1 MRTTWAIAAA
11 LLLSALNPYRV
22 AGQTPSTDMEV
33 IAPAAAAT
41 FHYQPLDDQRLLVTA
56 EDRQGNPLRHL
67 SAEDFDFRLRGR
79 RAEILSVEPLATSQ
93 EVSLNIVMVIDNS
106 ASMKQRGAVAA
117 VLEALEAIT
126 GLLRPI
132 DNVTLVVFDDRQTRR
147 LGDRDLHV
155 RVKSSSDRAELRDF
169 LKEGFSRGLTD
180 KTVLYEG
187 MLAGLTLARQM
198 PPEAHKFLVVFSD
211 GEDLNSAVKV
221 PAVAQAAEGLEN
233 FEAYAVDYMPG
244 SATDPF
250 LQAFT
255 ADHGGRVWKAESA
268 GDLVPIFQA
277 VSSKML
283 YRHVVTYRF
292 LFPPTGNLSLA
303 PARLTIEETT
313 TIDSAPLLNY
323 VYFASGESAIDE
335 RYVTFARQTDTE
347 SFDEQRLHDTL
358 EKYAH
363 VLNIIGQRLRNRPE
377 AAVRLVGCNS
387 HSGVERGRLDL
398 SRARAEAVK
407 AYLQFIWGI
416 APERLAVE
424 ARHLPEF
431 PSSGRSA
438 EGREENQRVEI
449 HSMDPAILDVVR
461 SVYVEARSGAQGL
474 ELRPRIEAEHGIARW
489 KLTISGG
496 AEILYARG
504 DSLPLDDLLVLDWQA
519 LPLMR
524 LAPHPL
530 LRAELFV
537 EDREGQ
543 SLLVEGTPVEV
554 DFIRR
559 EQRLARHLGFRVQEK
574 YALILFDFDSSA
586 IKDRNAAIVD
596 QIVGRIQSLPE
607 VAVAIEGH
615 TDDIGPEDYN
625 VDLSRR
631 RALAVYSQ
639 IATALAGETPEAVTH
654 AGVGPFDPLYGNG
667 RPENRAMNRTV
678 TVTLEY
684 EQKD

>member
-1 MRTTWAIAAA
+1 MKHAWAIVAM
-11 LLLSALNPYRV
+11 LMLSAVIPFCATGQNPP
-22 AGQTPSTDMEV
+22 ADMEV
-33 IAPAAAAT
+33 LAPPGAAV
-41 FHYQPLDDQRLLVTA
+41 FHYQHLDDQRLLVTA
-56 EDRQGNPLRHL
+56 EDREGNPLRHL
-67 SAEDFDFRLRGR
+67 SAADFDFRLRGR

-106 ASMKQRGAVAA
+106 ASMKHRGAVAA
-117 VLEALEAIT
+117 VLEALETIT

-132 DNVTLVVFDDRQTRR
+132 DNVTLVVFDDLQTRR
-147 LGDRDLHV
+147 LGGRDLHV
-155 RVKSSSDRAELRDF
+155 RAKSSSDRAVLRAF
-169 LKEGFSRGLTD
+169 LEESFSRGLTD

-187 MLAGLTLARQM
+187 MLAGVTLAGQM

-211 GEDLNSAVKV
+211 GEDLNSAVQA
-221 PAVAQAAEGLEN
+221 PLVAQAAAGLEN

-244 SATDPF
+244 SATDPL

-268 GDLVPIFQA
+268 SDLVPIFQA

-292 LFPPTGNLSLA
+292 LFPPTGTLSVA
-303 PARLTIEETT
+303 PSRLTIEETT

-323 VYFASGESAIDE
+323 VYFAAGSSAIPE
-335 RYVTFARQTDTE
+335 RYATFERQADTD
-347 SFDEQRLHDTL
+347 SFDEQQLHGTL

-363 VLNIIGQRLRNRPE
+363 VLDIIGRRLRNHPS
-377 AAVRLVGCNS
+377 AGVRLVGCNAN
-387 HSGVERGRLDL
+387 SGEERGRLDL

-416 APERLAVE
+416 DPERLEVE
-424 ARHLPEF
+424 ARHLPEV
-431 PSSGRSA
+431 PSSGRSV

-449 HSMDPAILDVVR
+449 HSLDPAILDVVR
-461 SVYVEARSGAQGL
+461 SVYVEARSDAQGL
-474 ELRPRIEAEHGIARW
+474 EVRPRIEAAHGVARW
-489 KLTISGG
+489 ELTVSGG
-496 AEILYARG
+496 AETLYTRA
-504 DSLPLDDLLVLDWQA
+504 DSQPPDDRLLLDWQV

-524 LAPHPL
+524 LAAHPQ
-530 LRAELFV
+530 LRVVLHL

-543 SLLVEGTPVEV
+543 ALRVEGDPVEV
-554 DFIRR
+554 DFIQR

-574 YALILFDFDSSA
+574 YALILFDFDRSD
-586 IKDRNAAIVD
+586 IKDRNAAIVN
-596 QIVGRIQSLPE
+596 QIVGRIQAVPE

-639 IATALAGETPEAVTH
+639 IATALAGATPEAVTH
-654 AGVGPFDPLYGNG
+654 TGVGPFDPLYGNG